1 MNPNWTTAAL
11 RGCKWLFFGTS
22 IVLIC
27 VVIVFTGKVATLGHR
42 ASINARANE
51 LVTESNEGS
60 REAFEELRK
69 LAESHPCFECLTE
82 EMQVG

>member
-11 RGCKWLFFGTS
+11 RGCKWLFFGTL
-22 IVLIC
+22 IILIC

-51 LVTESNEGS
+51 LVTKSNAGS

-69 LAESHPCFECLTE
+69 LPKSHLCFACLTE
-82 EMQVG
+82 EMQVA